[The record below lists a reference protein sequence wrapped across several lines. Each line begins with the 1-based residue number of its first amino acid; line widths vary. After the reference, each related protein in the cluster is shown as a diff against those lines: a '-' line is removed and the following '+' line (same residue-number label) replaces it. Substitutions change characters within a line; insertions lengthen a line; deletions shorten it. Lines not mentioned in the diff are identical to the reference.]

1 MGTTQTLP
9 LPILPVDAVIELEG
23 LDNCD
28 DQLHLRSPLTANVLV
43 NRIRS
48 KKVLL
53 ENASSSRARTRKRP
67 PRSTGQAKSRSS
79 AAASPSSPLPEGDT
93 RRADGDPRYEGIDPS
108 LVPAIECL
116 ADVVERTHLCYSA
129 EILPNLQAT
138 GVSGGAA
145 LSSPTATRCVGSQAL
160 GQDLRRRHL
169 QLGDPHRHPV
179 SLSLER
185 RVLNQRI
192 WALGRSRSRSRN
204 CYARRSTSW
213 RALDVGPS
221 RGEDCGAIC
230 SELSKYNVRRR
241 TATTTTT
248 APPATALTTSA
259 TLAATGSDLASPLSA
274 TATLLGL
281 GGLGVLGAQRRR
293 RHREAA
299 L

>member
-145 LSSPTATRCVGSQAL
+145 LSSPT
-160 GQDLRRRHL
+160 
-169 QLGDPHRHPV
+169 P
-179 SLSLER
+179 
-185 RVLNQRI
+185 
-192 WALGRSRSRSRN
+192 W
-204 CYARRSTSW
+204 
-213 RALDVGPS
+213 PS
-221 RGEDCGAIC
+221 
-230 SELSKYNVRRR
+230 
-241 TATTTTT
+241 
-248 APPATALTTSA
+248 
-259 TLAATGSDLASPLSA
+259 
-274 TATLLGL
+274 
-281 GGLGVLGAQRRR
+281 QRRR
-293 RHREAA
+293 RRPPTTTTCASSSAA
-299 L
+299 WPPPPWASPSAFPCATRPS